1 MASTSDTEWVTDGDG
16 AALWVDFPLIDAE
29 RTNTVKGLRGEGLVD
44 LKDVNVFDVEASLLQ
59 DGRDGES
66 RTNTHDI
73 WWDYRR
79 GG

>member
-1 MASTSDTEWVTDGDG
+1 MTDGDG
-16 AALWVDFPLIDAE
+16 TALWVNLPLIDAE
-29 RTNTVKGLRGEGLVD
+29 CTNRVKGLRGEGLID
-44 LKDVNVFDVEASLLQ
+44 LKDVNVFDIEASLLQ

-79 GG
+79 ER